1 MLIAGVTEAELLS
14 HFCLRFYNCTTSQH
28 DGFISRIWT
37 QVGQRVR
44 KLEHHINGI
53 MYNKVQ
59 VRRRLQSWQFEY
71 PQRESYSNLD
81 WSKLHIFDLAHH
93 DHVLPLFSMFLASL
107 RRGITENEVSSAF
120 KARSTP
126 SRNLFNISLMTGQ
139 RYFSQLP
146 RFEASLPN

>member
-1 MLIAGVTEAELLS
+1 
-14 HFCLRFYNCTTSQH
+14 
-28 DGFISRIWT
+28 
-37 QVGQRVR
+37 
-44 KLEHHINGI
+44 
-53 MYNKVQ
+53 
-59 VRRRLQSWQFEY
+59 
-71 PQRESYSNLD
+71 
-81 WSKLHIFDLAHH
+81 
-93 DHVLPLFSMFLASL
+93 L